1 MLAKTQAAAVLG
13 VDAYPVEVEVDLA
26 PGLPYYATVGLPDAA
41 VKESKDRIRA
51 AILNTGF
58 IYPMGRIT
66 VSLSPAD
73 VRKEGSAFDL
83 PIALSILR
91 ANGVFHS
98 RSQMEDSLL
107 FLGELA
113 LDGSLRPIRGALNIA
128 VLAKKMGKR
137 GLVLPAENAPEAAV
151 VDKLEVYPVHTLPQ
165 VVGFIREEIEV
176 PPACCQ
182 KNGIVKKEVERINF
196 SDIRGQ
202 HQAKRAVE
210 VAAAGSHN
218 LLMIG
223 PPGSGKSMLAKR
235 FPTILPPLSLDEAI
249 ETSQVWSVLGKLTKH
264 DSLIRERPFR
274 APHHTISDAGLV
286 GGGALPLPGEA
297 SLAHNGVL
305 FLDELP
311 EFRKNVLESL
321 RGPLEDGKITISRAQ
336 ASLSFPARFML
347 TAAMNPCICG
357 LRTDGACTCTPK
369 QVARYRSRISGPI
382 LDRID
387 IHINVPRVPWKE
399 LAEDPEGES
408 SAMIR
413 SRVLSAQKIQKER
426 FQNHPGTYANA
437 HMGPALINEH
447 CKLEAEGRR
456 LLKLAVEKL
465 GLSARAYH
473 RVLKVARTISD
484 LAGERDISP
493 QHVAE
498 AVQYRQLDRQMPV

>member
-1 MLAKTQAAAVLG
+1 M
-13 VDAYPVEVEVDLA
+13 
-26 PGLPYYATVGLPDAA
+26 
-41 VKESKDRIRA
+41 KESKDRIRA
-51 AILNTGF
+51 AIVNTGF

-83 PIALSILR
+83 PIALSLLR
-91 ANGVFHS
+91 ANGVFAA
-98 RSQMEDSLL
+98 RSQMEDALL

-137 GLVLPAENAPEAAV
+137 GIVLPAENAPEAAV
-151 VDKLEVYPVHTLPQ
+151 VEKLEVYPVHTLPQ
-165 VVGFIREEIEV
+165 VVGFIREEIGI
-176 PPACCQ
+176 ATARCQ
-182 KNGIVKKEVERINF
+182 KNLAERKPGEAIDF

-202 HQAKRAVE
+202 HQAKRSVE

-235 FPTILPPLSLDEAI
+235 FPSILPPLSLDEAI
-249 ETSQVWSVLGKLTKH
+249 ETSQVWSVLGKLTH
-264 DSLIRERPFR
+264 NDSLIRERPFR
-274 APHHTISDAGLV
+274 SPHHTISDAGLV
-286 GGGALPLPGEA
+286 GGGAVPLPGEA

-321 RGPLEDGKITISRAQ
+321 RGPLEDGTITISRAQ

-347 TAAMNPCICG
+347 TAAMNPCNCG
-357 LRTDGACTCTPK
+357 LRGDRACTCTPK
-369 QVARYRSRISGPI
+369 QVSRYRSRISGPI

-387 IHINVPRVPWKE
+387 IHIPVPRVPWKE
-399 LAEDPEGES
+399 LAEDAGAES
-408 SAMIR
+408 SQTIR
-413 SRVLSAQKIQKER
+413 SRVLAAQKIQKER
-426 FQNHPGTYANA
+426 LQDHPGVYANA
-437 HMGPALINEH
+437 HMGPSLINEH

-484 LAGERDISP
+484 LAGERDIAP

-498 AVQYRQLDRQMPV
+498 AVQYRQLDRQMAG

>member
-1 MLAKTQAAAVLG
+1 
-13 VDAYPVEVEVDLA
+13 
-26 PGLPYYATVGLPDAA
+26 
-41 VKESKDRIRA
+41 
-51 AILNTGF
+51 
-58 IYPMGRIT
+58 MGRIT

-83 PIALSILR
+83 PIALSLLR
-91 ANGVFHS
+91 ANGVFHA
-98 RSQMEDSLL
+98 RSQTENSLL

-113 LDGSLRPIRGALNIA
+113 LDGSLAAHPGGAEHRRSRQKDGQARNRSPGGRMRPKRPSSRSSKSIPYIRFPKWWDSSERKSRFPR
-128 VLAKKMGKR
+128 LATKKT
-137 GLVLPAENAPEAAV
+137 AS
-151 VDKLEVYPVHTLPQ
+151 
-165 VVGFIREEIEV
+165 
-176 PPACCQ
+176 
-182 KNGIVKKEVERINF
+182 KKKIPKKIDF
-196 SDIRGQ
+196 LDIRGQ
-202 HQAKRAVE
+202 HQAKRSVE
-210 VAAAGSHN
+210 VAASGSHN

-264 DSLIRERPFR
+264 DSLIQERPFR

-347 TAAMNPCICG
+347 TAAMNPCVCG
-357 LRTDGACTCTPK
+357 LRGEGTCTCTPK

-387 IHINVPRVPWKE
+387 IHIQVPRVPWKE

-408 SAMIR
+408 SETIR
-413 SRVLSAQKIQKER
+413 NRVLAAQKIQKAR
-426 FQNHPGTYANA
+426 FKDHPGVYANA
-437 HMGPALINEH
+437 HMGPSLINEH
-447 CKLEAEGRR
+447 CKLDMEGMR

-484 LAGERDISP
+484 LAGNRDIAP

-498 AVQYRQLDRQMPV
+498 AVQYRQLDRQIPV